1 MVSAM
6 AASGI
11 SLKGVIMDNSK
22 RTGILN
28 IVRFHSA
35 WKNTNCALAGVF
47 AVIIIGVFPLVF
59 RDYYFDIL
67 NFKTYF
73 YYRVVI
79 IFAAVF
85 LMANGIFLSLSI
97 YLGCVRNPDR
107 NRLFNAVDWSMLDF
121 ILIAGVSTLKSVS
134 PVAALLGS
142 NGRFSGLLL
151 WITYAFMYFAVSK
164 NLRLRQWYL
173 DLFLGAGMAACIIG
187 ILQYLDMDPIGLRS

>member
-67 NFKTYF
+67 NCNYLCSRIPDGKWNLSEP
-73 YYRVVI
+73 VNLSWLCEESGQEP
-79 IFAAVF
+79 AV
-85 LMANGIFLSLSI
+85 
-97 YLGCVRNPDR
+97 
-107 NRLFNAVDWSMLDF
+107 
-121 ILIAGVSTLKSVS
+121 
-134 PVAALLGS
+134 
-142 NGRFSGLLL
+142 
-151 WITYAFMYFAVSK
+151 
-164 NLRLRQWYL
+164 
-173 DLFLGAGMAACIIG
+173 
-187 ILQYLDMDPIGLRS
+187 